1 MKKRQEKRKES
12 EELRKEIE
20 QVDNLFVLGFEK
32 LTVSRDFQLRKA
44 VRSAGGRY
52 KVVKNTLAAKASQGT
67 KSEEVM
73 KDLAGMTSVAY
84 TASDP
89 VALAKALTAYA
100 KENPAFRFKAGLV
113 EGRAIDISAIS
124 ELASLPSREEMFG
137 KLLYLIQAPAQ
148 RLVTAINGVARNV
161 AVVVGQA
168 CKENKFTA

>member
-32 LTVSRDFQLRKA
+32 LTVGRDFQLRKS

-100 KENPAFRFKAGLV
+100 KENPTFRFKAGLV

-148 RLVTAINGVARNV
+148 RLVTAINGVGRNV
-161 AVVVGQA
+161 AVVVDQA